1 MRTSSVEYL
10 LSKGEIG
17 GRGLKSGKIYNFLKP
32 QWNNSS

>member
-17 GRGLKSGKIYNFLKP
+17 GLGLQSGKICNFLKP